1 MKYLALKN
9 YTQAE
14 KTKIIGDYIDNPT
27 RETILSLVNEI
38 GKSSKSIT
46 AKLSSLGVYQKV
58 GNKTKTSSPV
68 ISVIVPIYNVEKYLE
83 RCLDSIIVQT
93 YRNFE
98 IIAVNDGS
106 TDNSLSILNRYARN
120 DDRIR
125 IINQK
130 NKGLS
135 GARNSAI
142 KVSNGRYLIFVDSDD
157 TIEKSLFEDVL
168 KFALA
173 NDLDMVTYG
182 YTKLSED
189 NNIIAKPI
197 FNDGILNQN
206 SARHLM
212 VSLSIS
218 PMACN
223 KLYKR
228 KLFADA
234 NIYYPP
240 GLLHEDIGTTY
251 KLVWGAK
258 RVGQLPNSYYNWI
271 VRGDSITSSVT
282 KKHIADTFRQ
292 FNEIKMFLIDNNV
305 FNEYKMDYLRGFFKI
320 QNVLIGRINTSKHQV
335 KLFDVLTKCQ
345 NKISII
351 TNSLKLINIFFSVS
365 PSSSVVSSN
374 SASTSAED
382 LEFLKEFNKNYNNA
396 NTENSY
402 YNKAIIAN
410 VKLNLSLF
418 SFFFLKII
426 TLILR
431 AFKWKK

>member
-142 KVSNGRYLIFVDSDD
+142 KVSNGRYLIFK
-157 TIEKSLFEDVL
+157 TKQFFYL
-168 KFALA
+168 
-173 NDLDMVTYG
+173 LD
-182 YTKLSED
+182 
-189 NNIIAKPI
+189 
-197 FNDGILNQN
+197 F
-206 SARHLM
+206 
-212 VSLSIS
+212 
-218 PMACN
+218 
-223 KLYKR
+223 
-228 KLFADA
+228 
-234 NIYYPP
+234 IY
-240 GLLHEDIGTTY
+240 
-251 KLVWGAK
+251 
-258 RVGQLPNSYYNWI
+258 
-271 VRGDSITSSVT
+271 
-282 KKHIADTFRQ
+282 
-292 FNEIKMFLIDNNV
+292 
-305 FNEYKMDYLRGFFKI
+305 
-320 QNVLIGRINTSKHQV
+320 
-335 KLFDVLTKCQ
+335 
-345 NKISII
+345 
-351 TNSLKLINIFFSVS
+351 
-365 PSSSVVSSN
+365 
-374 SASTSAED
+374 
-382 LEFLKEFNKNYNNA
+382 
-396 NTENSY
+396 
-402 YNKAIIAN
+402 
-410 VKLNLSLF
+410 
-418 SFFFLKII
+418 
-426 TLILR
+426 
-431 AFKWKK
+431 